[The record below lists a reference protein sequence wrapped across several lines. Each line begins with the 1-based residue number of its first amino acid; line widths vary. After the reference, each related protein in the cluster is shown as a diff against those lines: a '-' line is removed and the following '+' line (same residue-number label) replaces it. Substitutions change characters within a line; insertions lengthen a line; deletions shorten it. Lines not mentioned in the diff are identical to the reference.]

1 VVDCAQPAAA
11 GHDIDDHA
19 LGVSMAKASAGG
31 PATKAGRVYEAVRD
45 DILSGRLQ
53 AGTPLDEATLAE
65 AYAVSRTPV
74 REALRALDSEG
85 LLVPGTRRQL
95 LVVDISERHRH
106 EITLLRIAL
115 EGAATAEACVQQR
128 PDDLDNLR
136 LLVLKQRRCAEDGD
150 SEAFL
155 RLDEQFHLALAE
167 VARMPTLSRMLGQLG
182 AFVRLTRLGTP
193 TGKTH
198 MRGLTR
204 EHAQLLDLLERRDAT
219 ALQEALTTHISKTS
233 PRS

>member
-1 VVDCAQPAAA
+1 MSATASTIARA
-11 GHDIDDHA
+11 R
-19 LGVSMAKASAGG
+19 LGATMGESSTDG
-31 PATKAGRVYEAVRD
+31 PSTKAERVYRAVRD
-45 DILSGRLQ
+45 DILTGRLS
-53 AGTPLDEATLAE
+53 AGTPLDEAMLAE
-65 AYAVSRTPV
+65 AYEVSRTPV

-115 EGAATAEACVQQR
+115 EGTATAEACVQQR

-136 LLVLKQRRCAEDGD
+136 LLVIKQRRCAQDGA

-167 VARMPTLSRMLGQLG
+167 VARMPTVSRLLGQLG

-198 MRGLTR
+198 MLGLTR
-204 EHAQLLDLLERRDAT
+204 EHTQLLDLLELRDAT
-219 ALQEALTTHISKTS
+219 ALREALHTHIINTS

>member
-1 VVDCAQPAAA
+1 MTD
-11 GHDIDDHA
+11 
-19 LGVSMAKASAGG
+19 SASSADG

-45 DILSGRLQ
+45 GILSGRLP
-53 AGTPLDEATLAE
+53 AGTPLGEATLAE
-65 AYAVSRTPV
+65 TYAVSRTPV

-95 LVVDISERHRH
+95 LAVDISERHRH

-115 EGAATAEACVQQR
+115 EGTAAAEACAQHR
-128 PDDLDNLR
+128 PDDLDLLR
-136 LLVLKQRRCAEDGD
+136 LLVIKQRRCAQDGD

-155 RLDEQFHLALAE
+155 RLDEQFHLALAD
-167 VARMPTLSRMLGQLG
+167 VAHMPTLSRLLGQLG

-198 MRGLTR
+198 MLGLTR
-204 EHAQLLDLLERRDAT
+204 EHAHLVDLLEAREASR
-219 ALQEALTTHISKTS
+219 LQEALSAHIRKTS